1 MIYIRKV
8 EKDFSGKSYVISS
21 TEVPKSIEK
30 RDWNDFRQEIW
41 SELK

>member
-30 RDWNDFRQEIW
+30 RDWNDFR
-41 SELK
+41 